1 MPEIKLT
8 QEQRAVVNDRSGALL
23 VSAAAGSGKTRV
35 LIDRVLK
42 RVMEE
47 NCNVDDFL
55 MITFTQAAAA
65 ELRGKLI
72 AGLSEKLALTPQ
84 DRHLQEQMSR
94 VYLAQISTVH
104 AFCAVLL
111 REYAHELELPA
122 DFRVCDEQEAQSLR
136 ERVMQALLEDVYREK
151 DEEFGAAVDIFGA
164 GRDDKALPGLI
175 SKCYNDLCC
184 RRDPEGA
191 LRELRERLQ
200 YDRYA
205 DVGQTVWG
213 EYLIDELHIYL
224 QGCLQRAQEA
234 CRIIDET
241 PCLQPYQPAFSV
253 MLQTLD
259 AMLGADNWDAL
270 RAVPQ
275 DYGKLKSIR
284 SCPEPEKKDYVKSI
298 RASISD
304 GVEKRMTKLAASSK
318 EALEDLTCSAPAL
331 HGLLRMTEQFSKRY
345 AKEKQRRHVLD
356 YNDLEHETLRLLYGR
371 GTTPTAAAKQ
381 IAERFT
387 ELMIDEYQ
395 DTNAVQDAIFSAIS
409 KNGRNLF
416 FVGDV
421 KQSIYRFRMADPEIF
436 LEKYKTFSS
445 YQAAKEGEP
454 RKILLSDNFRSIAPI
469 LSAAND
475 VFRLTMTERVGGLR
489 YGEAEALRANNKES
503 LSDAAVELHC
513 IDTTDVPSQPR
524 ISREEIEAEFVARR
538 VSELIQTQSLPQGD
552 GVRAIVP
559 EDIVILMR
567 SLTKKA
573 PIYQA
578 ALLRYGI
585 HSVCGS
591 ENLFE
596 TEEIGFLY
604 ALLQV
609 LDNPHQDIPLLTVLL
624 SPVLRFSPDVL
635 AELRGGQREGDLFD
649 VLQGSEAAQAFLET
663 LQSLRDTAQQESL
676 HTLLDTIDETLG
688 VRATFP
694 NGQQNIDRLLSLAD
708 GFEGADRFGLSAF
721 VQYLSGLRE
730 KGVSAD
736 EPECRGAVR
745 LMTVHK
751 SKGLEFPVVVLA
763 DLCKK
768 FNITDST
775 GSVLLDPKL
784 GIGAMVYDPEDSVSY
799 PTVAHSAIA
808 ARIRREN
815 LSEEMRVLYVA
826 MTRPRHRLIM
836 TCCASGLKKKLATI
850 AGELRVPPLQSQIEE
865 AGCLGDWVMMTAL
878 THTESGALYA
888 DTVQGR
894 NVSEHPWYITMQEG
908 TDFLPTS
915 AKEQSREETKAPFPE
930 PTQFE
935 YSHSAATQTPSKLTA
950 TQLKG
955 RDLDSE
961 LSEQAAM
968 PTLRFSKPR
977 FDKNGLSA
985 TQRGTAIHLAMQYLR
1000 YEACSSENGIKQE
1013 LERLVHERFLTP
1025 EQAQAVPPRKLL
1037 RFFLSALGQRVLCAE
1052 KVVREFKFSILEDG
1066 AAYDSKLAGESLL
1079 LQGVTDCCIIENGE
1093 LTILD
1098 FKSDR
1103 IAMGEEAARAA
1114 HYRGQ
1119 IEAYCR
1125 ALSRIFQMPIKERI
1139 LYFFATDTAYSL

>member
-1 MPEIKLT
+1 MAEIKLT
-8 QEQRAVVNDRSGALL
+8 DAQKAVVDDRSGTLL
-23 VSAAAGSGKTRV
+23 VSAAAGSGKTHV

-47 NCNVDDFL
+47 GCHVDDFL

-72 AGLSEKLALTPQ
+72 AGLSERLALTPQ
-84 DRHLQEQMSR
+84 NRHLQEQMSR

-122 DFRVCDEQEAQSLR
+122 DFRVCDEQEALSLR
-136 ERVMQALLEDVYREK
+136 ERVMQTLLEDVYREK
-151 DEEFGAAVDIFGA
+151 TKELGAAVDMFGA
-164 GRDDKALPGLI
+164 GRDDKALPALI
-175 SKCYNDLCC
+175 SKCYKDLCC
-184 RRDPEGA
+184 HIDPEKA
-191 LRELRERLQ
+191 LDELRERLR
-200 YDRYA
+200 YERYA
-205 DVGQTVWG
+205 DVGETVWG
-213 EYLIDELHIYL
+213 EYLMDELRIYL
-224 QGCLQRAQEA
+224 QGCLERASEA

-241 PCLQPYQPAFSV
+241 PCLQPYQPAFAV
-253 MLQTLD
+253 MRQTLQAMMD
-259 AMLGADNWDAL
+259 ADSWDAL

-275 DYGKLKSIR
+275 NYGKLNGIR
-284 SCPEPEKKDYVKSI
+284 NCPEPEKKEYVQSIRKSI
-298 RASISD
+298 SE
-304 GVEKRMTKLAASSK
+304 GVEKRMEKFAASSQ
-318 EALEDLTCSAPAL
+318 EALEDLEHNAPAMR
-331 HGLLRMTEQFSKRY
+331 GLLFMTEQFLKRY
-345 AKEKQRRHVLD
+345 GKEKQRRHVLD

-371 GTTPTAAAKQ
+371 SMSRTAAAKQ

-409 KNGRNLF
+409 KDGKNLF

-421 KQSIYRFRMADPEIF
+421 KQSIYGFRKADPEIF
-436 LEKYKTFSS
+436 LEKYKAFDS
-445 YQAAKEGEP
+445 YEVAKEGEP

-475 VFRLTMTERVGGLR
+475 VFYLTMTERVGGLR
-489 YGEAEALRANNKES
+489 YGKAEALRANNEET
-503 LSDAAVELHC
+503 LEDAAVELHC
-513 IDTTDVPSQPR
+513 IDTKDVPSQPR
-524 ISREEIEAEFVARR
+524 VSREEIEAEFVARR
-538 VSELIQTQSLPQGD
+538 ISELMRTQTLPQKD
-552 GVRAIVP
+552 GPRAIVP
-559 EDIVILMR
+559 EDIVILLR
-567 SLTKKA
+567 SLSKKA
-573 PIYQA
+573 PVYQA
-578 ALLRYGI
+578 ALQRYGI
-585 HSVCGS
+585 RSVCGS

-635 AELRGGQREGDLFD
+635 AELRGKEREGDLFD
-649 VLQGSEAAQAFLET
+649 ALQGEAAAQTFLQT
-663 LQSLRDTAQQESL
+663 LQVLRDTAQQESL
-676 HTLLDTIDETLG
+676 HTLLDTIDERLSLRT
-688 VRATFP
+688 VFP

-721 VQYLSGLRE
+721 VQYLTSLRE
-730 KGVSAD
+730 KGVNAD
-736 EPECRGAVR
+736 DPECRGAVR

-768 FNITDST
+768 FNNSDSSDT
-775 GSVLLDPKL
+775 VLLDQTL
-784 GIGAMVYDPEDSVSY
+784 GIGAMVYDTQDSVSY

-836 TCCASGLKKKLATI
+836 TCCASGLKKKLATM
-850 AGELRVPPLQSQIEE
+850 ASELRVPPLPSQIEA

-878 THTESGALYA
+878 THTESGALYP

-894 NVSEHPWYITMQEG
+894 AVSEHPWHITMQDG
-908 TDFLPTS
+908 TDFLPQAAS
-915 AKEQSREETKAPFPE
+915 LSQSEEEGAPFPE
-930 PTQFE
+930 PKAMV
-935 YSHSAATQTPSKLTA
+935 YPHAAAAQTPSKLTA

-955 RDLDSE
+955 RELDAE
-961 LSEQAAM
+961 LSEQVTM
-968 PTLRFSKPR
+968 PILRFSKPR
-977 FDKNGLSA
+977 FDRSGLSA

-1000 YEACSSENGIKQE
+1000 YEACTSESGVKQE
-1013 LERLVHERFLTP
+1013 LDRLVSERFLTQ

-1037 RFFLSALGQRVLCAE
+1037 RFFQSDLGQYVLQAE

-1066 AAYDSKLAGESLL
+1066 AAYDSKLSGETLL
-1079 LQGVTDCCIIENGE
+1079 LQGVTDCCILDGGM

-1103 IAMGEEAARAA
+1103 IAPGEEAARAE

-1125 ALSRIFQMPIKERI
+1125 ALSRIFGLPVKDRI
-1139 LYFFATDTAYSL
+1139 LYFFATDTAYKI

>member
-1 MPEIKLT
+1 MAEIKLT
-8 QEQRAVVNDRSGALL
+8 QEQNAVVNDRSGTLL

-47 NCNVDDFL
+47 GCNVDDFL

-72 AGLSEKLALTPQ
+72 AGLSEQLALTPQ
-84 DRHLQEQMSR
+84 NRHLQEQMSR

-122 DFRVCDEQEAQSLR
+122 DFRVCDEQEAQGLR
-136 ERVMQALLEDVYREK
+136 ERVMQSLLEDVYREK
-151 DEEFGAAVDIFGA
+151 DEDHGAAVDIFGA
-164 GRDDKALPGLI
+164 GRDDKALPALI
-175 SKCYNDLCC
+175 FKCYDDLCC
-184 RRDPEGA
+184 HRDPEGA
-191 LRELRERLQ
+191 LNELRERLQ
-200 YDRYA
+200 YERYT

-213 EYLIDELHIYL
+213 EYLLDELRIYL
-224 QGCLQRAQEA
+224 QGCLQRASEA
-234 CRIIDET
+234 CHIIEET
-241 PCLQPYQPAFSV
+241 PCLQPYQPAFAV
-253 MLQTLD
+253 VRHTLE
-259 AMLGADNWDAL
+259 AMLEAESWDAL

-275 DYGKLKSIR
+275 DYGKLKAIR
-284 SCPEPEKKDYVKSI
+284 SCSEPEKKEYVQSIRKSI
-298 RASISD
+298 SE
-304 GVEKRMTKLAASSK
+304 GVEKRMTKLAASSQ
-318 EALEDLTCSAPAL
+318 EALEDLKCNAPAMR
-331 HGLLRMTEQFSKRY
+331 GLLSMTEQFLKRY

-371 GTTPTAAAKQ
+371 SMSRTAAAKQ
-381 IAERFT
+381 ISERFT

-409 KNGRNLF
+409 KNGQNLF

-436 LEKYKTFSS
+436 LEKYKAFES
-445 YQAAKEGEP
+445 YQSAKEGEP

-489 YGEAEALRANNKES
+489 YGDAEALRANNKES
-503 LSDAAVELHC
+503 LEDTAVELHC
-513 IDTTDVPSQPR
+513 IDTSDVPSQPR

-538 VSELIQTQSLPQGD
+538 ISELLQTQTLPQAEGF
-552 GVRAIVP
+552 RAIVP
-559 EDIVILMR
+559 EDIVILLR
-567 SLTKKA
+567 SLTRKA
-573 PIYQA
+573 PVYQA
-578 ALLRYGI
+578 ALQRYGI
-585 HSVCGS
+585 RSVCGS

-624 SPVLRFSPDVL
+624 SPVLRFSPDAL
-635 AELRGGQREGDLFD
+635 AELRGGQRDGDLFD
-649 VLQGSEAAQAFLET
+649 VLQGSEAAQALLET

-676 HTLLDTIDETLG
+676 HTLLDVIDETLG
-688 VRATFP
+688 VRAAFP

-721 VQYLSGLRE
+721 VQYLTGLCE

-736 EPECRGAVR
+736 APESRGAVR

-775 GSVLLDPKL
+775 DAVLLDPKL
-784 GIGAMVYDPEDSVSY
+784 GIGATVYAPEDSVSY

-808 ARIRREN
+808 TRIRREN

-826 MTRPRHRLIM
+826 MTRPRYRLIM
-836 TCCASGLKKKLATI
+836 TCCANGLKKKI
-850 AGELRVPPLQSQIEE
+850 ASMASELRVPPLPSQIEE

-878 THTESGALYA
+878 THTESGALYPDA
-888 DTVQGR
+888 VQGR
-894 NVSEHPWYITMQEG
+894 CVSEHPWRMTMQDG
-908 TDFLPTS
+908 MDFLPES
-915 AKEQSREETKAPFPE
+915 ATEQRYEETTTTLPE
-930 PTQFE
+930 PTAFV
-935 YSHSAATQTPSKLTA
+935 YPHTVATQTPSKLTA

-961 LSEQAAM
+961 LSEQAAK

-977 FDKNGLSA
+977 FDRSGLSA

-1000 YEACSSENGIKQE
+1000 YEACTSEQGVKQE
-1013 LERLVHERFLTP
+1013 LVRLVQERFLTE
-1025 EQAQAVPPRKLL
+1025 EQAQAVPPRKIL
-1037 RFFLSALGQRVLCAE
+1037 RFFQSDLGQHVLHAE

-1066 AAYDSKLAGESLL
+1066 AAYDSKLAGEMLL
-1079 LQGVTDCCIIENGE
+1079 LQGVTDCCIIDGGM

-1098 FKSDR
+1098 FKSDH
-1103 IAMGEEAARAA
+1103 IAPGEEAVRAE

-1125 ALSRIFQMPIKERI
+1125 ALSRIFGLPIKERI
-1139 LYFFATDTAYSL
+1139 LYFFATDAAFSL

>member
-1 MPEIKLT
+1 MAEIKLT
-8 QEQRAVVNDRSGALL
+8 DAQKAVVNDRSGTLL

-72 AGLSEKLALTPQ
+72 AGLSERLALTPH

-104 AFCAVLL
+104 AFCSVLL

-122 DFRVCDEQEAQSLR
+122 DFRVCDEQEALTLR
-136 ERVMQALLEDVYREK
+136 ERVMQTLLEDIYREK
-151 DEEFGAAVDIFGA
+151 TEELGAAVDMFGA
-164 GRDDKALPGLI
+164 GRDDKALPALI
-175 SKCYNDLCC
+175 FKCYKDLCC
-184 RRDPEGA
+184 HIDPETA
-191 LRELRERLQ
+191 LDELRERLQ
-200 YDRYA
+200 YERYTDIA
-205 DVGQTVWG
+205 ETVWG
-213 EYLIDELHIYL
+213 KYLMNELRIYL
-224 QGCLQRAQEA
+224 QGCLHRAEEA

-241 PCLQPYQPAFSV
+241 ECLQAYQPAFAV
-253 MLQTLD
+253 MRQTLQ
-259 AMLGADNWDAL
+259 AMLDANSWDAL

-275 DYGKLKSIR
+275 DYGKLKGIR
-284 SCPEPEKKDYVKSI
+284 NCPEPEKKEYVQSI
-298 RASISD
+298 RKRISED
-304 GVEKRMTKLAASSK
+304 VEKRMTKFAASSQ
-318 EALEDLTCSAPAL
+318 EALEDLKHNAPAMR
-331 HGLLRMTEQFSKRY
+331 GLLSMTEQFLKRY

-371 GTTPTAAAKQ
+371 SMSRTAAAKQ
-381 IAERFT
+381 ISERFT

-409 KNGRNLF
+409 RNGKNLF

-421 KQSIYRFRMADPEIF
+421 KQSIYGFRMADPEIF
-436 LEKYKTFSS
+436 LEKYKAFDS
-445 YQAAKEGEP
+445 YEVAKDGEP

-489 YGEAEALRANNKES
+489 YGDAEALRANNEEV
-503 LSDAAVELHC
+503 LQDAAVELHC
-513 IDTTDVPSQPR
+513 IDTSDVPTQPR

-538 VSELIQTQSLPQGD
+538 ISNLLKTQTLPLDKGF
-552 GVRAIVP
+552 RPIVP
-559 EDIVILMR
+559 EDIVILLR
-567 SLTKKA
+567 SLNKKA
-573 PIYQA
+573 PVYQA
-578 ALLRYGI
+578 ALRRYGI
-585 HSVCGS
+585 RSVCGS
-591 ENLFE
+591 EALFE

-635 AELRGGQREGDLFD
+635 AQLRGKRRDGDLFD
-649 VLQGSEAAQAFLET
+649 VLQESEAAQSFLET

-688 VRATFP
+688 VRAAFP
-694 NGQQNIDRLLSLAD
+694 NGQQNIDRLLALAD

-721 VQYLSGLRE
+721 VQYLTVLRE

-736 EPECRGAVR
+736 DPESRGAVR

-763 DLCKK
+763 DLCKR
-768 FNITDST
+768 FNIADST
-775 GSVLLDPKL
+775 DTVLLDPKL
-784 GIGAMVYDPEDSVSY
+784 GIGATVYDTEDSVSY
-799 PTVAHSAIA
+799 PTVAHSAIS
-808 ARIRREN
+808 ARIRKEDM
-815 LSEEMRVLYVA
+815 SEEMRVLYVA

-836 TCCASGLKKKLATI
+836 TCCASGLKKKIASM
-850 AGELRVPPLQSQIEE
+850 AGELRVPPLPSQIEA
-865 AGCLGDWVMMTAL
+865 AGCLGDWVLMTAL
-878 THTESGALYA
+878 THTESGALYPDA
-888 DTVQGR
+888 VQGR
-894 NVSEHPWYITMQEG
+894 HVSEHPWHMTMQDG
-908 TDFLPTS
+908 TDYLPEPEMTQNADEGS
-915 AKEQSREETKAPFPE
+915 TPLPE
-930 PTQFE
+930 PTAFV
-935 YSHSAATQTPSKLTA
+935 YRHSAAAQTPSKLTA

-961 LSEQAAM
+961 LSEQTTM
-968 PTLRFSKPR
+968 PMLRFSKPR
-977 FDKNGLSA
+977 FDRNGLSA

-1000 YEACSSENGIKQE
+1000 YEACTCEQGVKQE
-1013 LERLVHERFLTP
+1013 LDRLVQERFLTQ

-1037 RFFLSALGQRVLCAE
+1037 RFFQSDLGQYVLRAE

-1066 AAYDSKLAGESLL
+1066 AAYDSKLSGETLL
-1079 LQGVTDCCIIENGE
+1079 LQGVTDCCILDGGM

-1103 IAMGEEAARAA
+1103 IAPGEEAARAE

-1125 ALSRIFQMPIKERI
+1125 ALSRIFGLPVKDRI
-1139 LYFFATDTAYSL
+1139 LYFFATDTAYTI